1 MKTYSPRIR
10 KVASLAS
17 LTISLSAQGA
27 FQYSL
32 DDGLG
37 SSNLAPS
44 FACEFLWGNI
54 FDVQPGS
61 ETINKIS
68 VAYGTIAAPEA
79 RPVTVYLYQMV
90 STNDPTDAVLVATS
104 TGLSGLPRSNTF
116 IDYVIPP
123 TTVHGQFF
131 AAVSMQIPGTTA
143 IIPARY
149 DRDGAPNSNRS
160 WFFAADSFLTMPLGD
175 APFFNSMNNNFI
187 QGTFMV
193 RASGVPSP
201 ATGFVLA
208 ALLLPRRQRANRGI
222 GSVRGF

>member
-1 MKTYSPRIR
+1 MKTFSLGNQ
-10 KVASLAS
+10 KVASLAA
-17 LTISLSAQGA
+17 LTLSLSAHGA

-32 DDGLG
+32 DDGAG
-37 SSNLAPS
+37 SLNLAPS

-61 ETINKIS
+61 ETIDKIS
-68 VAYGTIAAPEA
+68 VAFGTIAAPEG

-90 STNDPTDAVLVATS
+90 TANDPTDAVLVATS
-104 TGLSGLPRSNTF
+104 TGLSGLPRTNTF
-116 IDYVIPP
+116 IDYAIAP

-143 IIPARY
+143 VIPARY
-149 DRDGAPNSNRS
+149 DRDGAANSQRS

-201 ATGFVLA
+201 ATGALL
-208 ALLLPRRQRANRGI
+208 ALLLVPRRRRIAAGAW
-222 GSVRGF
+222 GKVV